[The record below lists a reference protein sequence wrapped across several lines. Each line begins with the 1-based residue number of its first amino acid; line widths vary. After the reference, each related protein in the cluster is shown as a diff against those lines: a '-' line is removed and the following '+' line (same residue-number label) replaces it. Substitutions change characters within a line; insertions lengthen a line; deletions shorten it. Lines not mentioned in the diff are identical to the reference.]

1 MITALSMLAIAAGS
15 VLLGLS
21 AFAAMSPIPDN
32 RFARAWKAGLV
43 AAALLLAGGLVL
55 AVL

>member
-1 MITALSMLAIAAGS
+1 MITALSILAIAAGS
-15 VLLGLS
+15 ILLGLS